1 MNYLASIKVNE
12 NDFETHDNL
21 TDLTHP
27 HDFTLQSKWS
37 PQNKQRDTCKSYRW
51 IRLTNLIAKCASLFF
66 PDTHKI
72 PQAFLCSPSTKLTTA
87 KLYNL
92 DAVTKHMRH
101 LVSRSSGGWLP
112 GSLRPWTIGWI
123 QRFVYYSTQPI
134 GGFSSLSLLKHKLI
148 SSYAVLDHVHVEVG
162 QYPDS
167 VSPFTSKVKIQG

>member
-66 PDTHKI
+66 SDTHKI

-92 DAVTKHMRH
+92 DTVTKHMRH

-123 QRFVYYSTQPI
+123 QRLFTIQPNPLGDLALCLYLSTNLFQLCSARSCACRSWSVPR
-134 GGFSSLSLLKHKLI
+134 FSFSFHFKS
-148 SSYAVLDHVHVEVG
+148 
-162 QYPDS
+162 
-167 VSPFTSKVKIQG
+167 